1 MIFTMDF
8 ESIIL
13 LSDCEGAPGRTFQ
26 KLQKR
31 HHSVFKIGVDIGG
44 TFTDFAVWRSEEDSY
59 TQIGSHKLSS
69 SRPNYAQAVVEGLS
83 EIAETNGISA
93 EDELLVVHGTT
104 VSTNAII
111 ERSQPP
117 VALITTTGFR
127 DILELA
133 RLRLDKPV
141 DLFNRRHPPLTTRED
156 VFEVPERILSD
167 GTIDTPLDTEA
178 LLAAAKEALSRGI
191 RSIAICFLHS
201 YRNPVHEIQAADLLR
216 ETFPEIDVVASHEV
230 WPQQSEYERAVL
242 TLLNTYVKDV
252 VSSYL
257 REIEDYLRRAFPKA
271 RLLVMKS
278 NGGAMSSQEARALP
292 VHTLLSGP
300 AAGVTGAY
308 ELGRKLDAG
317 NILTMDMGG
326 TSTDVSLVQPDRV
339 PITAQAEVGD
349 FPLLLPVT
357 AVEAL
362 GAGGG
367 SVVWLDEG
375 ILKVGPHS
383 AGSDPGPACYGKGG
397 TRPTLSDAYLV
408 NGYLPESGLLGGKL
422 PLFKEK
428 AIAALDEIACA
439 TGSRRDE
446 VADAAIAVATS
457 NMLARTLPFLAK
469 LGVEPSELTL
479 MIFGGA
485 GGIHGPLLAAEL
497 GLKRILVPRLPSVF
511 CAYGCLVADLVH
523 DAVQSVRGR
532 DQNIG
537 DLMATYRRLRADGEK
552 WVSDQG
558 SAMTQTLHFAE
569 MRYASQS
576 FTISV
581 DVTALIDND
590 APLSDFSEAFHEEH
604 QRLFDHHNP
613 EAPVVIDE
621 LRTRSIG
628 GQSKPG
634 TKVEN
639 AGALPDPA
647 PTSRRDIR
655 FDGET
660 FSQCAVYDRWALK
673 EQTVIRGPAVIEQDV
688 ATILVPPTFSAQ
700 VGKLGD
706 LWLQNED

>member
-1 MIFTMDF
+1 M
-8 ESIIL
+8 
-13 LSDCEGAPGRTFQ
+13 
-26 KLQKR
+26 
-31 HHSVFKIGVDIGG
+31 FKIGVDIGG
-44 TFTDFAVWRSEEDSY
+44 TFTDFAVWRSGEDTY
-59 TQIGSHKLSS
+59 AQIGSHKLSS
-69 SRPNYAQAVVEGLS
+69 SRPNYAEAVVDGLS
-83 EIAETNGISA
+83 EIARAYGISG
-93 EDELLVVHGTT
+93 EDDLLVVHGTT

-117 VALITTTGFR
+117 VALLTTAGYR

-141 DLFNRRHPPLTTRED
+141 DLFNRRHPPLTSREN
-156 VFEVPERILSD
+156 VYEVPERILSD
-167 GTIDTPLDTEA
+167 GTVDTPLDTDA
-178 LLAAAKEALSRGI
+178 VLAAARKAMAEGI
-191 RSIAICFLHS
+191 RSFAVCFLHS
-201 YRNPVHEIQAADLLR
+201 YRSPRHEKQAAELLR
-216 ETFPEIDVVASHEV
+216 DTFPEVDVVASHEV

-242 TLLNTYVKDV
+242 TLLNTYVKDIM
-252 VSSYL
+252 SIYL
-257 REIEDYLRRAFPKA
+257 REIEDYLARTFPRA

-308 ELGRKLDAG
+308 ELARKLDAG
-317 NILTMDMGG
+317 SVLTMDMGG

-367 SVVWLDEG
+367 SVIWLDEG
-375 ILKVGPHS
+375 TLKVGPHS
-383 AGSDPGPACYGKGG
+383 AGSVPGPACYGKGG
-397 TRPTLSDAYLV
+397 TLPTLSDAYLV
-408 NGYLPESGLLGGKL
+408 NGYLPETGLLGGQL
-422 PLFKEK
+422 PLSKDRAVASLED
-428 AIAALDEIACA
+428 IGRA
-439 TGSRRDE
+439 TGAGPDD

-457 NMLARTLPFLAK
+457 NMLARTLPFLAR

-485 GGIHGPLLAAEL
+485 GGIHGPLLADEL
-497 GLKRILVPRLPSVF
+497 GLRQVLVPRLPSVF

-532 DQNIG
+532 NLDGRELFSTFQRLQEDGTAWVHDQSST
-537 DLMATYRRLRADGEK
+537 LTR
-552 WVSDQG
+552 
-558 SAMTQTLHFAE
+558 TLHFAE
-569 MRYASQS
+569 MRYAAQA

-581 DVTALIDND
+581 EVTDLVERQADHSSY
-590 APLSDFSEAFHEEH
+590 SDAFHAEH

-628 GQSKPG
+628 DQSKPG
-634 TKVEN
+634 
-639 AGALPDPA
+639 AGTGTSETRAHPEPV
-647 PTSRRDIR
+647 SRREIR
-655 FDGET
+655 FGGDT
-660 FSQCAVYDRWALK
+660 IARCAVYERAAL
-673 EQTVIRGPAVIEQDV
+673 TDTTAIRGPAIIEQDV
-688 ATILVPPTFSAQ
+688 ATILVPPSFTAR
-700 VGKLGD
+700 VGALGD
-706 LWLQNED
+706 LWLKNEV